1 MGSFQAF
8 GNATGFT
15 NSYFRFGGNVMTGIG
30 IDTRE
35 EVDGYEELLGK
46 AFPQSF
52 SLGGNIV
59 FLIRLM

>member
-1 MGSFQAF
+1 
-8 GNATGFT
+8 
-15 NSYFRFGGNVMTGIG
+15 MTGIG

-52 SLGGNIV
+52 SLGRQYSIFDQVDVGVTVLAIPDLMV
-59 FLIRLM
+59 KYSVGIRF